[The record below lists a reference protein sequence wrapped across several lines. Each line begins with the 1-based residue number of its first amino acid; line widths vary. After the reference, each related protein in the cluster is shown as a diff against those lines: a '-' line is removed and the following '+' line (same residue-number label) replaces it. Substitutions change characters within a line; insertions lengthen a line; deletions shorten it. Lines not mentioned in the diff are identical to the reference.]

1 MPTPTGRKSTK
12 TKESF
17 SRTSRH
23 TYSSRVPPGA
33 TSGPAV
39 KGEID
44 QSMRSTYIDRRSACA
59 HLLWAFDAFQPPSGG
74 KNESAAQRHIPLS
87 KGISTWS
94 RADAVS

>member
-44 QSMRSTYIDRRSACA
+44 QSMRSTYIDRRSAV
-59 HLLWAFDAFQPPSGG
+59 HIFFGLSMLFSLRP
-74 KNESAAQRHIPLS
+74 AAKTNRRL
-87 KGISTWS
+87 KGIYRSQK
-94 RADAVS
+94 A